1 MCDLAF
7 LCPILK
13 PGLFSLTAEG
23 LNHYIIEP
31 LKDETETETTINIIC
46 PDETRFLNSCGYST
60 SVAFTSLFS
69 LNI

>member
-1 MCDLAF
+1 M
-7 LCPILK
+7 
-13 PGLFSLTAEG
+13 FSLTAEG

-31 LKDETETETTINIIC
+31 LKDETETTINIIC